1 MRNMNERCRSMP
13 NEDDKAQLSRRSL
26 VAAAGFGT
34 AAALTGVTVGARPAY
49 AATTGSARLRVVVI
63 GGGIAGVATAW
74 LLDGRHDV
82 TLLEAASSLGGHVT
96 SVPVDVDGR
105 DVMVDVGAQFFGP
118 YSHPIYNKLVT
129 SVLQVPTVPNQLD
142 NTVFQYGVPTPLM
155 VSPSVDRPITDLLPY
170 LPALQAVGE
179 LMDRARDLEAR
190 RDWSTTVAELIEA
203 MTVDEALKENFVYP
217 YVASVN
223 GATISQAREFSAR
236 AALALAVRPLV
247 DDRTEYVNAR
257 DGLQSVIAALADE
270 FTSVTTRVDTR
281 AVGLSR
287 VGDHYKITDS
297 QGRVHL
303 ADQVV
308 LALPP
313 EPAAALVAQL
323 PQAGALTGTYNRFR
337 YMPARIAIHRDP
349 IYMPASPADR
359 SSFNITRDGEFCEA
373 SISYARLRGDVP
385 VYKSWVL
392 HRREEPKQPLADMDF
407 RHPLITPD
415 FILAQG
421 ELQRRNGDDGLWF
434 AGSHVFDVD
443 SQESALYSA
452 LMITEELAPSS
463 SNRLRLGTL
472 PASPAAP

>member
-1 MRNMNERCRSMP
+1 MT
-13 NEDDKAQLSRRSL
+13 AAGLG
-26 VAAAGFGT
+26 AAAM
-34 AAALTGVTVGARPAY
+34 LTGIAVGAKPAH
-49 AATTGSARLRVVVI
+49 AATAVSTRQRVVVI

-74 LLDGRHDV
+74 LLDGQHDV
-82 TLLEAASSLGGHVT
+82 TLLEAAPSLGGHAT
-96 SVPVDVDGR
+96 SVPVDVDGHH
-105 DVMVDVGAQFFGP
+105 VMVDIGAQFFGP

-155 VSPSVDRPITDLLPY
+155 VSPSTDRPITDLLQY
-170 LPALQAVGE
+170 LPALQAVAE

-190 RDWSTTVAELIEA
+190 RDWSTTVADLVET
-203 MTVDEALKENFVYP
+203 MSVDETLKESFVYP

-223 GATISQAREFSAR
+223 GATISQAKEFSAR

-247 DDRTEYVNAR
+247 NDKTEYVNAR
-257 DGLQSVIAALADE
+257 DGLQAVVSTLADE
-270 FTSVTTRVDTR
+270 FTSVTTRVNTR
-281 AVGLSR
+281 AVALLRS
-287 VGDHYKITDS
+287 GDCYEITDS

-313 EPAAALVAQL
+313 SP
-323 PQAGALTGTYNRFR
+323 PQRWWRNCPKPNRSSAPTAVFVTSA
-337 YMPARIAIHRDP
+337 ARIAIHRDP
-349 IYMPASPADR
+349 IYMPASPADW
-359 SSFNITRDGEFCEA
+359 SSFNITRDGEYCEA

-392 HRREEPKQPLADMDF
+392 HRREEPKQLLAYMDF

-415 FILAQG
+415 FIQAQG
-421 ELQRRNGDDGLWF
+421 QLQRRNGADGLWF
-434 AGSHVFDVD
+434 AYSHVFDVD

-452 LMITEELAPSS
+452 LTIAAELAPASA
-463 SNRLRLGTL
+463 NRSRLGTL
-472 PASPAAP
+472 PTSPATP

>member
-1 MRNMNERCRSMP
+1 MT
-13 NEDDKAQLSRRSL
+13 
-26 VAAAGFGT
+26 AAGLST
-34 AAALTGVTVGARPAY
+34 AAALTGISVGAKPAR
-49 AATTGSARLRVVVI
+49 AVTAGSTRQRVVVI

-74 LLDGRHDV
+74 LLDGQYDV
-82 TLLEAASSLGGHVT
+82 TLLEAASSLGGHAT
-96 SVPVDVDGR
+96 SMAVDVDGHHG
-105 DVMVDVGAQFFGP
+105 MVDIGAQFFGP

-155 VSPSVDRPITDLLPY
+155 VSPSADRPITDLLQY
-170 LPALQAVGE
+170 LPALQAVAE
-179 LMDRARDLEAR
+179 LMDRARDLEER
-190 RDWSTTVAELIEA
+190 RDWTTSVADLVEA
-203 MTVDEALKENFVYP
+203 MPTDETLKESFVYP

-223 GATISQAREFSAR
+223 GATISQVKEFSAR

-247 DDRTEYVNAR
+247 GDKTEYVNAR
-257 DGLQSVIAALADE
+257 DGLQSVVSALSNE
-270 FTSVTTRVDTR
+270 FTSVTTLVVTR
-281 AVGLSR
+281 AVGLLR
-287 VGDHYKITDS
+287 IGNQYRITDS

-323 PQAGALTGTYNRFR
+323 PQADALTSAYSRFR

-349 IYMPASPADR
+349 VYMPASPADW

-373 SISYARLRGDVP
+373 SISYARLRGDIP

-392 HRREEPKQPLADMDF
+392 HRREEPKQLLASMDF

-415 FILAQG
+415 FVQAQG
-421 ELQRRNGDDGLWF
+421 DLQRCNGDDGLWF

-452 LMITEELAPSS
+452 LMIATKLAPASP
-463 SNRLRLGTL
+463 NRLRLGTL
-472 PASPAAP
+472 PTSPATP

>member
-1 MRNMNERCRSMP
+1 MSHENEKS
-13 NEDDKAQLSRRSL
+13 KLSRRRL

-34 AAALTGVTVGARPAY
+34 AAALTGTAVGAQPAG
-49 AATTGSARLRVVVI
+49 AASLRSGRLRVVVV

-74 LLDGRHDV
+74 LLDGQHDV
-82 TLLEAASSLGGHVT
+82 TLLEAASSLGGHAA
-96 SVPVDVDGR
+96 SVPVDVEGH

-142 NTVFQYGVPTPLM
+142 NTLFEYGMPTPLM
-155 VSPSVDRPITDLLPY
+155 VSPSIDRPITDLLQY

-179 LMDRARDLEAR
+179 LMERARDLEAR
-190 RDWSTTVAELIEA
+190 RDWSITVADLVEA
-203 MTVDEALKENFVYP
+203 MTVDEALKESFVYP

-223 GATISQAREFSAR
+223 GATISQAKEFSAR

-257 DGLQSVIAALADE
+257 DGLQSVISSLSNE
-270 FTSVTTRVDTR
+270 FTSVTTCVNTR
-281 AVGLSR
+281 AAGLSR
-287 VGDHYKITDS
+287 VGGQFKITDS

-323 PQAGALTGTYNRFR
+323 PQSDSLTSTYNRFR

-349 IYMPASPADR
+349 IYMPASPKDW
-359 SSFNITRDGEFCEA
+359 SSFNITRDGEYCEA
-373 SISYARLRGDVP
+373 SIFYGRLRGDAP

-392 HRREEPKQPLADMDF
+392 HRREEPKELLDSMDF

-415 FILAQG
+415 FIRAQG
-421 ELQRRNGDDGLWF
+421 ELQRRSGDDGLWF

-452 LMITEELAPSS
+452 LMIAAELAPGSQ
-463 SNRLRLGTL
+463 NRLRLGTL
-472 PASPAAP
+472 PTSPAAP